1 VEGNV
6 LELISPV
13 GHARI
18 EGQATRRSLE
28 TPVGRRVGF
37 IWNQYQATR
46 HFWPRL
52 ERAVEELCKP
62 TAVRRAYKSN
72 TWTPLD
78 KTQFSELAAAVD
90 YLVIGVG
97 A

>member
-1 VEGNV
+1 VI
-6 LELISPV
+6 ELISPV
-13 GHARI
+13 GYTRVEA
-18 EGQATRRSLE
+18 QAERRALD

-46 HFWPRL
+46 QFWPRL

-62 TAVRRAYKSN
+62 ASVQRAYKSN
-72 TWTPLD
+72 TWTPLE
-78 KTQFSELAAAVD
+78 KARFAEIAAAVD